1 MKILNNLNDF
11 NQILSELLKNREK
24 IGLVPT
30 MGSIHEGHLS
40 LLKKSK
46 KLNYYSIVTIFVN
59 PTQFND
65 LEDYNNYPK
74 NEDRDIK
81 VLKDNKCDLLFLP
94 NVKDIYPEK
103 VEINK
108 NIDDFRDIL
117 CDRCRP
123 GHFDGVVTV
132 VDLLFKL
139 IKPNAVF
146 FGEKDFQQ
154 LKIIERYIKNNNLP
168 ILFYSCSSIRMSN
181 GMSYSSRYNQFTN
194 DDKKIFDKTSQLI
207 YQHIRI
213 LNKNFNPKVIDNL
226 VGEVSK
232 LGIKKIDYF
241 EVREESNL
249 KISKNKNNS
258 RLFVAFYINKVR
270 VIDNFILY

>member
-108 NIDDFRDIL
+108 NIDDF
-117 CDRCRP
+117 
-123 GHFDGVVTV
+123 
-132 VDLLFKL
+132 
-139 IKPNAVF
+139 
-146 FGEKDFQQ
+146 
-154 LKIIERYIKNNNLP
+154 
-168 ILFYSCSSIRMSN
+168 
-181 GMSYSSRYNQFTN
+181 
-194 DDKKIFDKTSQLI
+194 
-207 YQHIRI
+207 
-213 LNKNFNPKVIDNL
+213 
-226 VGEVSK
+226 
-232 LGIKKIDYF
+232 
-241 EVREESNL
+241 
-249 KISKNKNNS
+249 
-258 RLFVAFYINKVR
+258 
-270 VIDNFILY
+270 